1 MAINSVQV
9 GLYFST
15 FPCKD
20 VHSSMFPYMLW
31 LLLYHPWLFYSYSSC
46 TSGFKHV
53 QANIFQHRN
62 HRFQWHPSFPVL
74 TTESQAAMSQPRSS
88 HCSACTSYQ
97 DTGWWLSPTPLKNM
111 TVNWEK
117 TSQYMEIHK
126 IPYINHVF
134 PYINHIFMIN
144 QYENM
149 F

>member
-1 MAINSVQV
+1 MYIHRCFLTCCDSCYTTLGFSTHTLHAQV
-9 GLYFST
+9 GSNMFKPIFSNIEIT
-15 FPCKD
+15 AFSGIPP
-20 VHSSMFPYMLW
+20 SQ
-31 LLLYHPWLFYSYSSC
+31 YSPLSPRRQC
-46 TSGFKHV
+46 H
-53 QANIFQHRN
+53 N
-62 HRFQWHPSFPVL
+62 H
-74 TTESQAAMSQPRSS
+74 RSS

-126 IPYINHVF
+126 TPYINHVF